1 MGKARNSL
9 DPKKPQFSQVELCEV
24 AEIPMATANNWIL
37 TGALRPA
44 DVGKPQSSQAETV
57 FRSLYTTDALIQ
69 DKCSAGVNRLTCG
82 ASELQR
88 SGHIHTLASNCHRQ
102 GYGGLRGF
110 AMSEPIKSQSISRRR
125 LFWLA
130 AIAAAVAA
138 PATMLSTSDVRA
150 QQSDQAPAAE
160 PTAPKTGEK
169 KKKKTKT
176 KTKTKK
182 KATPGATTAPA
193 SSPPTPP
200 KQQ

>member
-1 MGKARNSL
+1 VACGRS
-9 DPKKPQFSQVELCEV
+9 PGSTFSGRSRTPGTVLSNRCHRLG
-24 AEIPMATANNWIL
+24 A
-37 TGALRPA
+37 ALRRFSGREGRQKIKGRRA
-44 DVGKPQSSQAETV
+44 
-57 FRSLYTTDALIQ
+57 AL
-69 DKCSAGVNRLTCG
+69 GRLHG
-82 ASELQR
+82 LSWWELQR

-102 GYGGLRGF
+102 GHGGLRGI

-138 PATMLSTSDVRA
+138 PANMLSMSDARA

-169 KKKKTKT
+169 KKKKKT
-176 KTKTKK
+176 

-193 SSPPTPP
+193 SSPPKTAPAPP